1 LVSAVRALHARITAG
16 TRPEVA
22 SPARPWH
29 GRPPRA
35 ARPRAGGR
43 GWISVL
49 RCERWNAAAY
59 PLRARVRP
67 GAEAGPRTEQGRA
80 RLREAFWRAAPRR
93 PGAQVHR
100 IAVPNPAGDKFLYR
114 LTSTRDPR
122 TALVTPLDLDGGACL
137 LGPGRGITPPR
148 TGPAA
153 RRRGGRPARER
164 GRDGSVGRCD
174 TAAEQEC
181 SLFGPLKKTRDC
193 TRDKVDSVR
202 LPAVRTRRRRPC
214 AHDHHCANSR
224 PIQVA

>member
-1 LVSAVRALHARITAG
+1 MLISFIIASLHLGLGRSRAPCSHHGGDATSGL
-16 TRPEVA
+16 PVA
-22 SPARPWH
+22 SPPLH

-148 TGPAA
+148 PGPAA
-153 RRRGGRPARER
+153 RRRGGRPAREPGAPR
-164 GRDGSVGRCD
+164 GRDGSVGDVTLPQNRSARC
-174 TAAEQEC
+174 
-181 SLFGPLKKTRDC
+181 LVLLKKPVTVPG
-193 TRDKVDSVR
+193 TK
-202 LPAVRTRRRRPC
+202 
-214 AHDHHCANSR
+214 
-224 PIQVA
+224 